1 MHISSVW
8 RAALLSAVWT
18 LGAAAASA
26 QDDTEAPA
34 EGSAGE
40 APEAEAPEASE
51 AEAQGRNDELARN
64 HFRAGA
70 SYFDQERYPE
80 AAREFREAFE
90 LSGRALLL
98 VNMASAYERAL
109 EFDEARQALE
119 RFLELEPENP
129 DRERVEARINHLA
142 RMSRAGATEVPE
154 ERVEPVPAPAASE
167 GGLGALGIAGIA
179 GVGLGV
185 VLGAVSLG
193 TGLVAEDIYVDLEMR
208 CGADGACAQSGIG
221 GRIDEGAQLA
231 LTSTVTAFV
240 AAGALAAGLTLLL
253 LDLLGGEGDAAEGDA
268 VDASVR
274 PTVLAGPEWAGLSL
288 EGVW

>member
-1 MHISSVW
+1 MC
-8 RAALLSAVWT
+8 AVWI

-26 QDDTEAPA
+26 QDAEQASGASAGVEAPD
-34 EGSAGE
+34 ST
-40 APEAEAPEASE
+40 APTEPESE
-51 AEAQGRNDELARN
+51 AEAQARNDDLARN

-80 AAREFREAFE
+80 AAREFREAYE
-90 LSGRALLL
+90 LSGRTLLL

-109 EFDEARQALE
+109 QFDQAREALE
-119 RFLELEPENP
+119 RFLELEPDSP
-129 DRERVEARINHLA
+129 DRDRVEARINHLE
-142 RMSRAGATEVPE
+142 RMSRAGTPDREL
-154 ERVEPVPAPAASE
+154 EPVELAPAPSE

-179 GVGLGV
+179 GLGLGV
-185 VLGAVSLG
+185 AFGVVSLG

-208 CGADGACAQSGIG
+208 CGVDGRCAQPGIG

-253 LDLLGGEGDAAEGDA
+253 LDLLDDGEGDAGEDA
-268 VDASVR
+268 VR
-274 PTVLAGPEWAGLSL
+274 PLVMAGPEWAALSL
-288 EGVW
+288 EWEW